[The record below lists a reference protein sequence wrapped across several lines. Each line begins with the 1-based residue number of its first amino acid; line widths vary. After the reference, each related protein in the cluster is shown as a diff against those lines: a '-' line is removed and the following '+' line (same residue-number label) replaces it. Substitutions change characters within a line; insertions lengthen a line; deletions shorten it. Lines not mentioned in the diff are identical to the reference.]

1 MSRTAE
7 GSDPGRRGYASY
19 LLRIWR
25 LERGGREIWR
35 LMLVDP
41 RTGKEHRFARLE
53 DMVRYLAD
61 PGSPPPPLAHDP
73 DQ

>member
-7 GSDPGRRGYASY
+7 GSEPGRRAYASY

-25 LERGGREIWR
+25 LERDGSEIWR

-41 RTGKEHRFARLE
+41 GTGQEHRFSSLE
-53 DMVRYLAD
+53 DLGRYLAD
-61 PGSPPPPLAHDP
+61 PRSPPPPRAHDP
-73 DQ
+73 DP